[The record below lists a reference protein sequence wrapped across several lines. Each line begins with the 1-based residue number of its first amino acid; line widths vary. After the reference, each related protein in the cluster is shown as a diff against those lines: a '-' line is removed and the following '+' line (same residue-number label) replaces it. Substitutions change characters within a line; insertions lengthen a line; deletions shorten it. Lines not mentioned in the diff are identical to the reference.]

1 MATIHLAQHLKELRE
16 ANRYTQDYVS
26 SQLNIER
33 PTYSNYEIGKRMP
46 PLDLLV
52 DIADFYQISLD
63 SLVRPEVMDSSA
75 ASAEKQS
82 SCLTGD
88 EIQLLTLYR
97 SLSDPD
103 RKELLD
109 FARFK
114 KSNHS

>member
-75 ASAEKQS
+75 ASAKN
-82 SCLTGD
+82 
-88 EIQLLTLYR
+88 
-97 SLSDPD
+97 SLPV
-103 RKELLD
+103 
-109 FARFK
+109 
-114 KSNHS
+114 